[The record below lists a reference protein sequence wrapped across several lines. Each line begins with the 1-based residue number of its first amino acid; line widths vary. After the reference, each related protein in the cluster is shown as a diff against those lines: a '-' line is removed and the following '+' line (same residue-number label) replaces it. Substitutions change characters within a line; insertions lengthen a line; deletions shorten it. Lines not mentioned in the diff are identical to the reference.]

1 MNSEEFFKS
10 AVGEDLKHKQGIY
23 CLEQPVF
30 RKDGK
35 RIFKIGYARDNLYK
49 RIRDYKTA
57 YGVIPFIIH
66 VLWAVPEKVL
76 HKRANFALLT
86 EGIIHKSLHYEC
98 AMKDEN
104 YKQNGEWFYD
114 IKKIVA
120 TIKNIQEGYQ
130 EDPLMNTDGWSIYYN
145 PEYDNVQARKS
156 TRAVKSEIDINS
168 KLKDI
173 LVIDRTPLKRAATL
187 KK

>member
-1 MNSEEFFKS
+1 
-10 AVGEDLKHKQGIY
+10 LKRKQGIY
-23 CLEQPVF
+23 CLEQPLF

-35 RIFKIGYARDNLYK
+35 RLFKIGYARDNLYK

-76 HKRANFALLT
+76 YKRANFTLLT
-86 EGIIHKSLHYEC
+86 EGIIHKSLHAEC

-120 TIKNIQEGYQ
+120 TIKNIEAEYKD
-130 EDPLMNTDGWSIYYN
+130 DPLMKTEGWSIYYN
-145 PEYDNVQARKS
+145 PEYDNVLARKS
-156 TRAVKSEIDINS
+156 TRTMKSESDIKSSLSGIN
-168 KLKDI
+168 
-173 LVIDRTPLKRAATL
+173 VIDRTPYKRAATQRNY
-187 KK
+187 KT